1 MNNALRTLTV
11 MLALTGTTAA
21 FAGGDPAAGQQK
33 SQTCAACHGADGN
46 AANPMY
52 PRLAGQ
58 YETYLL
64 HALKDYK
71 SGARKNPIMNG
82 MVAAL
87 SEQDMADLAAFYAS
101 QKGLFNTVPER

>member
-1 MNNALRTLTV
+1 MNNALRTLSV
-11 MLALTGTTAA
+11 ILALAASSAA

-58 YETYLL
+58 YQDYLL
-64 HALKDYK
+64 RALMDYK
-71 SGARKNPIMNG
+71 SGDRKNPIMNG

-87 SEQDMADLAAFYAS
+87 SEQDMEDLAAYFAS
-101 QKGLFNTVPER
+101 QTGVFNTVPQR